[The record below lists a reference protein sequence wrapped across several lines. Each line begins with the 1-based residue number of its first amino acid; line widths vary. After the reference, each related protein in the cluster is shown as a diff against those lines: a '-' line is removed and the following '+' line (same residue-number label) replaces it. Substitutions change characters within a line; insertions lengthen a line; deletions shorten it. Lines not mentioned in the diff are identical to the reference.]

1 MSPRFHWVVYYIS
14 LGLTDGAKV
23 KSSSVDRLRQ
33 EKENLVLVDT
43 HVHVGLRNYVS
54 VEELLDRM
62 DKIGIDKAVLVQ
74 YRAGLPP
81 PGNTDN
87 SYISACVKQYP
98 SRLAAVCIVDHR
110 SEDAPETL
118 EYWVSEH
125 GVQGIRLDG
134 TDTSPNEKLAVW
146 EKAADLGI
154 NVSVSGNISTL
165 SEIARKLTD
174 LNLLVEHTGMPKTNG
189 DTIVKLAEYDNVFVK
204 FTTGGLHGVSSKPYP
219 YKDAQPFFKRIHEVF
234 RPDRIMWGS
243 DYPPVEGREGYAR
256 SLDFIKKEVDWL
268 SDGDREWILGGTA
281 MKVWRFR

>member
-54 VEELLDRM
+54 VEEL
-62 DKIGIDKAVLVQ
+62 
-74 YRAGLPP
+74 
-81 PGNTDN
+81 DN